1 MAGELQDLID
11 GQISQVIGGVLSG
24 GVLSLPKVVV
34 DVSETLRIENV
45 RGFRFGGEAPLATEL
60 RWQGDEESP
69 MFILDRCQDI
79 LLEDFSIA
87 VGPGKKLVAAAWIQN
102 TPLGD
107 AHEAAVRPNTS
118 HVMWRNVRVR
128 GEGRLAR
135 GFHVRLVDVDVDEED
150 ESDNEPENDKK
161 NDHHSFHDVTV
172 SGYTEA
178 AFTLEGRNAKNLGF
192 DRCHCIGQMEGG
204 RRGNYAIDTS
214 THPNHGGAFHWSSG
228 SVIGHGRADFRI
240 GDRNQTIKID
250 GVYSEK
256 SARMLEMPD
265 YGPGAS
271 AACPV
276 LLENYRFAANNPG
289 LVDKDGVIID
299 CEAAGPLSIIA
310 CKMGSNIEGQEL
322 RIRYAPNPKP
332 GAFIFLGNAITNDG
346 PGDVFTGSKP
356 TFAYIGANLR
366 YRGGEWGP
374 L

>member
-11 GQISQVIGGVLSG
+11 AQIVQGIGGGL
-24 GVLSLPKVVV
+24 LLPKGVI

-45 RGFRFGGEAPLATEL
+45 RGFRFGGQAPLATEL
-60 RWQGDEESP
+60 RWQGEEDSP

-87 VGPGKKLVAAAWIQN
+87 VAPGKALLAAAWIQN
-102 TPLGD
+102 TPLGG
-107 AHEAAVRPNTS
+107 AKEAARPNTS
-118 HVMWRNVRVR
+118 HVTWRNVRIR
-128 GEGRLAR
+128 GDGRLER
-135 GFHVRLVDVDVDEED
+135 GLHVRLVDEDVDEED
-150 ESDNEPENDKK
+150 ESDEKPEKDKK
-161 NDHHSFHDVTV
+161 NDHHSFEGVTV

-192 DRCHCIGQMEGG
+192 DRCHCIGQTQGE

-214 THPNHGGAFHWSSG
+214 THSNHGGGFHWSNG
-228 SVIGHGRADFRI
+228 SVIGHGKADFRI

-250 GVYSEK
+250 GIYSEK

-265 YGPGAS
+265 YGPGAG

-276 LLENYRFAANNPG
+276 LLENYRFATNNPK

-322 RIRYAPNPKP
+322 RIRYAPNPEP

-346 PGDVFTGSKP
+346 PNDVFMASKP
-356 TFAYIGANLR
+356 TFPYLGANLR
-366 YRGGEWGP
+366 YKDGEWGP
-374 L
+374 LV